1 MSELAESA
9 QRQSDLVDKIA
20 EVAFQRGKITRNVEI
35 NSKLREALV
44 TNRIDYKTYASV
56 AAILDE
62 VK

>member
-20 EVAFQRGKITRNVEI
+20 EVAFQRGKITRNIEI
-35 NSKLREALV
+35 NSKIREALV
-44 TNRIDYKTYASV
+44 TNRIDYNTYKAI
-56 AAILDE
+56 ANILDE